1 MVSVNSDAEKR
12 KIQLRDFTLLL
23 HMKQINKL
31 DSQQR
36 HTVIESFSLIML
48 SSLLF
53 LRALLSLYCA
63 CIYYENMH
71 STVPSITNIIPSG
84 ILLKKEGK
92 CLNQSKT
99 YLKNG
104 REGLQCLDLF
114 QEKYRGC
121 PQAKF

>member
-1 MVSVNSDAEKR
+1 
-12 KIQLRDFTLLL
+12 
-23 HMKQINKL
+23 
-31 DSQQR
+31 
-36 HTVIESFSLIML
+36 ML

-104 REGLQCLDLF
+104 PEGLQCLDLF

-121 PQAKF
+121 PQDKF